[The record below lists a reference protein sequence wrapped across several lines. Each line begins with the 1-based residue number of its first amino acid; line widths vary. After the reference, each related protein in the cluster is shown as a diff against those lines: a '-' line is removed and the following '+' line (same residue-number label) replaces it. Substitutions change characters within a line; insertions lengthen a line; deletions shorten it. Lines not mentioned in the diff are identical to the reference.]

1 MPPALP
7 TLADIRA
14 AEQRIRPTIPPTP
27 FLHSRTLSE
36 MLGCEL
42 WLKFENLNFTASFK
56 ERGALNKLLL
66 LTPEERAKGVVAV
79 SAGNHALAL
88 AFHARRVGVKAVIVM
103 PVTAPV
109 VKASG
114 ARDFGAEVILHGK
127 SFADAAELI
136 PGLIADRGLIL
147 VHPFDDA
154 AVTAGQGTAG
164 IEMLEQVPE
173 LEMLVVP
180 VGGGG
185 LIGGIATAA
194 KAMKPTIRVF
204 GVQTELYSGM
214 AGLLGGPGN
223 AALTAVSGGPSV
235 AEGIAVKEP
244 GRLTREIARLHVDEM
259 LVVPEPAIEDAVT
272 LLLEIEKTLTEGA
285 GAAGVAAIRARPEL
299 FAGRKVGVVLC
310 GGNID
315 LQLLVS
321 VLHRSLARRGRL
333 VRLTVTTLDA
343 AGELADIASII
354 ARHGGNIVEVWHDR
368 VFASPFAKTTAIDI
382 EFELQNPAAR
392 QLIEAELTLKGMG
405 VVRR

>member
-1 MPPALP
+1 MSPALP
-7 TLADIRA
+7 NLAEIRA
-14 AEQRIRPTIPPTP
+14 AEGRIREAIPPTP

-36 MLGCEL
+36 ILGCEL

-66 LTPEERAKGVVAV
+66 LTPEERARGVITV

-88 AFHARRVGVKAVIVM
+88 AFHARRVGVKATIVM
-103 PVTAPV
+103 PVTAPA

-127 SFADAAELI
+127 TVADAAELI
-136 PGLIADRGLIL
+136 PGLMAERGLVL
-147 VHPFDDA
+147 VHPFDDP
-154 AVTAGQGTAG
+154 AVIAGQGTAG
-164 IEMLEQVPE
+164 IEMLEQVPS

-194 KAMKPTIRVF
+194 KAMKREIRII

-214 AGLLGGPGN
+214 AGLLGAKGN
-223 AALTAVSGGPSV
+223 ASAGGPSV

-244 GRLTREIARLHVDEM
+244 GRLTREIVRAHCEEM

-285 GAAGVAAIRARPEL
+285 GAAGVAAIRSRPEL
-299 FAGRKVGVVLC
+299 FKGRKVGCVLC

-343 AGELADIASII
+343 AGQLADVASII
-354 ARHGGNIVEVWHDR
+354 AKHGGNIVEVWHDR
-368 VFASPFAKTTAIDI
+368 IFASPFAKTTAIDI
-382 EFELQNPAAR
+382 EFELQHPEAR
-392 QLIEAELTLKGMG
+392 QLIEAELALKGMG

>member
-1 MPPALP
+1 MSPALP
-7 TLADIRA
+7 SFADIRA
-14 AEQRIRPTIPPTP
+14 AEARIRSAVPRTP
-27 FLHSRTLSE
+27 FLKSRTLSE
-36 MLGCEL
+36 ILGCEL

-66 LTPEERAKGVVAV
+66 LTPEERQKGVVTV

-88 AFHARRVGVKAVIVM
+88 AYHARRVGVKATIVM
-103 PVTAPV
+103 PATAPI

-127 SFADAAELI
+127 TFADAAELI
-136 PGLIADRGLIL
+136 PALIAKRGLVL
-147 VHPFDDA
+147 VHPFDDP
-154 AVTAGQGTAG
+154 AVIAGQGTAG
-164 IEMLEQVPE
+164 IEMLEDVPS
-173 LEMLVVP
+173 LDMLVVP

-194 KAMKPTIRVF
+194 KAMKPDIRVL

-214 AGLLGGPGN
+214 AGVLGAARN
-223 AALTAVSGGPSV
+223 AVAGGPSV

-244 GRLTREIARLHVDEM
+244 GRLTREIVRNEVEEL
-259 LVVPEPAIEDAVT
+259 LVVPEAAIEDSVI

-285 GAAGVAAIRARPEL
+285 GAAGVAAIKSHPER
-299 FAGRKVGVVLC
+299 FKDRKVGVVLC

-343 AGELADIASII
+343 AGQLADVASII
-354 ARHGGNIVEVWHDR
+354 AKHGGNIVEVWHDR
-368 VFASPFAKTTAIDI
+368 IFASPFAKTTAIDI
-382 EFELQNPAAR
+382 EFELQNPEAR
-392 QLIEAELTLKGMG
+392 QAIEADIALKGMG
-405 VVRR
+405 AVRR

>member
-1 MPPALP
+1 MPLSLP
-7 TLADIRA
+7 TLTDIEA
-14 AEQRIRPTIPPTP
+14 AEARIRPIIPATP

-36 MLGCEL
+36 MFGYEL
-42 WLKFENLNFTASFK
+42 WLKFENLHFTASFK

-66 LTPEERAKGVVAV
+66 LTPEERRKGVVAV

-88 AFHARRVGVKAVIVM
+88 AFHARRVGVKATIVM
-103 PVTAPV
+103 PVTAPA
-109 VKASG
+109 VKVMG
-114 ARDFGAEVILHGK
+114 AREFGAEVILHGK
-127 SFADAAELI
+127 TFADAAELL
-136 PGLIADRGLIL
+136 PALTSERGLIL
-147 VHPFDDA
+147 CHPFDDPA
-154 AVTAGQGTAG
+154 IVAGQGTAG
-164 IEMLEQVPE
+164 IEMLNEVPE
-173 LEMLVVP
+173 LDVIVVP

-185 LIGGIATAA
+185 LIGGIAIAA
-194 KAMKPTIRVF
+194 KAMKPKIRVV

-214 AGLLGGPGN
+214 ARVFD
-223 AALTAVSGGPSV
+223 AARSSVAGGPSV

-244 GRLTREIARLHVDEM
+244 GRLTREIVRAKVDEM
-259 LVVPEPAIEDAVT
+259 LVVPESAIEDAVA

-285 GAAGVAAIRARPEL
+285 GAAGVAAIATKREL
-299 FAGRKVGVVLC
+299 FTGRKVGAVLC

-343 AGELADIASII
+343 AGELAEITSII
-354 ARHGGNIVEVWHDR
+354 AKHGGNIVEVWHDR

-392 QLIEAELTLKGMG
+392 RLIEADLAAKGMG
-405 VVRR
+405 VVQR

>member
-1 MPPALP
+1 MPTSLP

-14 AEQRIRPTIPPTP
+14 AEARIRPTIPPTP
-27 FLHSRTLSE
+27 FLQSRTLPQ
-36 MLGCEL
+36 MFGCEL

-66 LTPEERAKGVVAV
+66 LTPEERDKGVVTV

-88 AFHARRVGVKAVIVM
+88 AFHARRVGVKATIVM
-103 PVTAPV
+103 PVTAPA
-109 VKASG
+109 VKVMG
-114 ARDFGAEVILHGK
+114 AREFGADVILHGK
-127 SFADAAELI
+127 TFADAAELL
-136 PGLIADRGLIL
+136 PALTAERGLVL
-147 VHPFDDA
+147 CHPFDDPA
-154 AVTAGQGTAG
+154 IIAGQGTAA
-164 IEMLEQVPE
+164 IEMLNEVPE
-173 LEMLVVP
+173 LDTLVVP

-194 KAMKPTIRVF
+194 KALKPEIRVL

-214 AGLLGGPGN
+214 AGLLG
-223 AALTAVSGGPSV
+223 AARSTVAGGPSV

-244 GRLTREIARLHVDEM
+244 GHLTREIVRARVDDM
-259 LVVPEPAIEDAVT
+259 LVVPESAIEDAVA

-285 GAAGVAAIRARPEL
+285 GAAGVAAVATRREL
-299 FAGRKVGVVLC
+299 FAGRKVGAVLC

-343 AGELADIASII
+343 AGELAEITSII

-368 VFASPFAKTTAIDI
+368 IFASPFAKTTAIDI
-382 EFELQNPAAR
+382 EFELQNPEAR
-392 QLIEAELTLKGMG
+392 RLIEAELTAKGMG
-405 VVRR
+405 VVHR

>member
-1 MPPALP
+1 MSLALP

-14 AEQRIRPTIPPTP
+14 AETRIRSAIPRTP
-27 FLHSRTLSE
+27 FLKSRTLSE
-36 MLGCEL
+36 ILGCEL

-66 LTPEERAKGVVAV
+66 LTEDEKRKGVVTV

-88 AFHARRVGVKAVIVM
+88 AYHARRVGVKATIVM
-103 PVTAPV
+103 PETAPI

-127 SFADAAELI
+127 TFADAAELI
-136 PGLIADRGLIL
+136 PGLIAERGLVL
-147 VHPFDDA
+147 VHPFDDP
-154 AVTAGQGTAG
+154 AVIAGQGTAG
-164 IEMLEQVPE
+164 IEMLEDVPS

-194 KAMKPTIRVF
+194 KAMKPDIRVL

-214 AGLLGGPGN
+214 AGVLGTYRN
-223 AALTAVSGGPSV
+223 AVSGGPSV

-244 GRLTREIARLHVDEM
+244 GRLTREIVRTEVEEL
-259 LVVPEPAIEDAVT
+259 LVVPESAIEDAVIS
-272 LLLEIEKTLTEGA
+272 LLEIEKTLTEGA
-285 GAAGVAAIRARPEL
+285 GAAGVAAIAAQPER
-299 FAGRKVGVVLC
+299 FKGRKVGVVLC

-343 AGELADIASII
+343 AGQLADVASII
-354 ARHGGNIVEVWHDR
+354 AKHGGNIVEVWHDR
-368 VFASPFAKTTAIDI
+368 IFASPFAKTTAIDI
-382 EFELQNPAAR
+382 EFELQNPQAR
-392 QLIEAELTLKGMG
+392 QAIEADITARGMG
-405 VVRR
+405 VVKG

>member
-1 MPPALP
+1 MSLSLP

-14 AEQRIRPTIPPTP
+14 AEARIRPTIPPTP

-36 MLGCEL
+36 MFGCEL

-88 AFHARRVGVKAVIVM
+88 AFHARRVGVKATIVM
-103 PVTAPV
+103 PVTAPA
-109 VKASG
+109 VKVMG
-114 ARDFGAEVILHGK
+114 ARQFGADVILHGK
-127 SFADAAELI
+127 TFADAAELL
-136 PGLIADRGLIL
+136 PALTTERGLTL
-147 VHPFDDA
+147 CHPFDDPA
-154 AVTAGQGTAG
+154 IVAGQGTCG
-164 IEMLEQVPE
+164 IEMLREVPE
-173 LEMLVVP
+173 LDTLVVP

-194 KAMKPTIRVF
+194 KALKSEIRIF

-214 AGLLGGPGN
+214 AGLLG
-223 AALTAVSGGPSV
+223 AAHSAVAGGPSV

-244 GRLTREIARLHVDEM
+244 GRFTREIVRAKVDAM
-259 LVVPEPAIEDAVT
+259 LVVPESAIEDAVA

-285 GAAGVAAIRARPEL
+285 GAAGVAAIAAKREL
-299 FAGRKVGVVLC
+299 FAGRKVGAVLC

-343 AGELADIASII
+343 AGELAEITSII
-354 ARHGGNIVEVWHDR
+354 AKHGGNIVEVWHDR
-368 VFASPFAKTTAIDI
+368 IFASPFAKTTAIDI
-382 EFELQNPAAR
+382 EFELQNPEAR
-392 QLIEAELTLKGMG
+392 ALIEAELTAKGMG
-405 VVRR
+405 VVQR

>member
-1 MPPALP
+1 MPVPLP
-7 TLADIRA
+7 SLADIRA
-14 AEQRIRPTIPPTP
+14 AEARIRPTIPPTP
-27 FLHSRTLSE
+27 FLHSRTLSQ
-36 MLGCEL
+36 MFGCEL

-66 LTPEERAKGVVAV
+66 LTPEEREKGVVAV

-88 AFHARRVGVKAVIVM
+88 AFHARRVGVKATIVM
-103 PVTAPV
+103 PVTAPA
-109 VKASG
+109 VKVMG
-114 ARDFGAEVILHGK
+114 ARQFGADVILHGK
-127 SFADAAELI
+127 TFADAAELL
-136 PGLIADRGLIL
+136 PTLTAERGLIL
-147 VHPFDDA
+147 CHPFDDPA
-154 AVTAGQGTAG
+154 IVAGQGTAG
-164 IEMLEQVPE
+164 IEMLNEVPR
-173 LEMLVVP
+173 LDTLVVP

-194 KAMKPTIRVF
+194 KAMKPQVRVI

-214 AGLLGGPGN
+214 AGVLG
-223 AALTAVSGGPSV
+223 AVRPAVAGGPSV

-244 GRLTREIARLHVDEM
+244 GRLTREIVREKVDAM
-259 LVVPEPAIEDAVT
+259 LVVPEAAIEDAVA

-285 GAAGVAAIRARPEL
+285 GAAGVAAIATNREL
-299 FAGRKVGVVLC
+299 FEGQKVGAVLC

-343 AGELADIASII
+343 AGELAEITSII

-368 VFASPFAKTTAIDI
+368 IFASPFAKTTAIDI
-382 EFELQNPAAR
+382 EFELQNPEAR
-392 QLIEAELTLKGMG
+392 KLIEAELTGKGMG
-405 VVRR
+405 VVHR

>member
-1 MPPALP
+1 MSLSLP

-14 AEQRIRPTIPPTP
+14 AEARIRPTIPPTP

-36 MLGCEL
+36 MFGCEL

-88 AFHARRVGVKAVIVM
+88 AFHARRVGVKATIVM
-103 PVTAPV
+103 PVTAPA
-109 VKASG
+109 VKVMG
-114 ARDFGAEVILHGK
+114 ARQFGADVILHGK
-127 SFADAAELI
+127 TFADAAELL
-136 PGLIADRGLIL
+136 PALTTERGLTL
-147 VHPFDDA
+147 CHPFDDSA
-154 AVTAGQGTAG
+154 IVAGQGTCG
-164 IEMLEQVPE
+164 IEMLREVPE
-173 LEMLVVP
+173 LDTLVVP

-194 KAMKPTIRVF
+194 KALKSEIRIF

-214 AGLLGGPGN
+214 AGLLG
-223 AALTAVSGGPSV
+223 ATHSAVAGGPSV

-244 GRLTREIARLHVDEM
+244 GRFTREIVRAKVDAM
-259 LVVPEPAIEDAVT
+259 LVVPESAIEDAVA

-285 GAAGVAAIRARPEL
+285 GAAGVAAIAAKREL
-299 FAGRKVGVVLC
+299 FAGRKVGAVLC

-343 AGELADIASII
+343 AGELAEITSII
-354 ARHGGNIVEVWHDR
+354 AKHGGNIVEVWHDR
-368 VFASPFAKTTAIDI
+368 IFASPFAKTTAIDI
-382 EFELQNPAAR
+382 EFELQNPEAR
-392 QLIEAELTLKGMG
+392 ALIEAELTAKGMG
-405 VVRR
+405 VVQR

>member
-1 MPPALP
+1 MSLSLP

-14 AEQRIRPTIPPTP
+14 AEARIRPTIPPTP
-27 FLHSRTLSE
+27 FLHSSTLSE
-36 MLGCEL
+36 MFGCEL

-66 LTPEERAKGVVAV
+66 LTREERAKGVVAV

-88 AFHARRVGVKAVIVM
+88 AFHARRVGVKATIVM
-103 PVTAPV
+103 PVTAPA
-109 VKASG
+109 VKVMG
-114 ARDFGAEVILHGK
+114 AREFGADVILHGK
-127 SFADAAELI
+127 TFADAAELL
-136 PGLIADRGLIL
+136 PTLTVERGLVL
-147 VHPFDDA
+147 CHPFDDPA
-154 AVTAGQGTAG
+154 IVAGQGTAG
-164 IEMLEQVPE
+164 IEMLKEVPD
-173 LEMLVVP
+173 LDTLVVP

-185 LIGGIATAA
+185 LIGGIAIAA
-194 KAMKPTIRVF
+194 KAMKPEIRVF

-214 AGLLGGPGN
+214 ARVLD
-223 AALTAVSGGPSV
+223 AARSAVAGGPSV

-244 GRLTREIARLHVDEM
+244 GRLTREIVRAKVDAM
-259 LVVPEPAIEDAVT
+259 LVVPESAIEDAVA

-285 GAAGVAAIRARPEL
+285 GAAGVAAISAKREL
-299 FAGRKVGVVLC
+299 FAGHKVGAVLC

-343 AGELADIASII
+343 AGELAEITSII
-354 ARHGGNIVEVWHDR
+354 AKHGGNIVEVWHDR

-382 EFELQNPAAR
+382 EFELQNPEAR
-392 QLIEAELTLKGMG
+392 RLIESELAAKGMG
-405 VVRR
+405 VVQR

>member
-1 MPPALP
+1 MSVSLP
-7 TLADIRA
+7 TLADIKA
-14 AEQRIRPTIPPTP
+14 AEARIRPIIPATP

-36 MLGCEL
+36 MFGCEL
-42 WLKFENLNFTASFK
+42 WLKFENLHFTASFK

-66 LTPEERAKGVVAV
+66 LTPEERQKGVVAV

-88 AFHARRVGVKAVIVM
+88 AFHARRVGVKATIVM
-103 PVTAPV
+103 PVTAPA
-109 VKASG
+109 VKVMG
-114 ARDFGAEVILHGK
+114 AREFGAEVILHGK
-127 SFADAAELI
+127 TFADAAELL
-136 PGLIADRGLIL
+136 PRLMAERGLIL
-147 VHPFDDA
+147 CHPFDDPA
-154 AVTAGQGTAG
+154 IVAGQGTAG
-164 IEMLEQVPE
+164 IEMLNEVPE
-173 LEMLVVP
+173 LDTLVVP

-194 KAMKPTIRVF
+194 KAMKPQIRVI

-214 AGLLGGPGN
+214 AGVLG
-223 AALTAVSGGPSV
+223 AARSAVAGGPSV

-244 GRLTREIARLHVDEM
+244 GRLTREIVRAKVDEM
-259 LVVPEPAIEDAVT
+259 LVVPESAIEDAVA

-285 GAAGVAAIRARPEL
+285 GAAAVAAIATKREL
-299 FAGRKVGVVLC
+299 FTGRKVGAVLC

-343 AGELADIASII
+343 AGELAEITSII
-354 ARHGGNIVEVWHDR
+354 AKHGGNIVEVWHDR

-392 QLIEAELTLKGMG
+392 RLIEADLAAKGMG
-405 VVRR
+405 VVQR